1 MLEPSLEKISH
12 YITSNNIALLSVII
26 TVLLYIFTR
35 HSEIRYKKYE
45 DKKNSVFETY
55 RTHAKNSCLF

>member
-1 MLEPSLEKISH
+1 MLEPRSEKISH

-35 HSEIRYKKYE
+35 HSEIRYKKI
-45 DKKNSVFETY
+45 
-55 RTHAKNSCLF
+55 